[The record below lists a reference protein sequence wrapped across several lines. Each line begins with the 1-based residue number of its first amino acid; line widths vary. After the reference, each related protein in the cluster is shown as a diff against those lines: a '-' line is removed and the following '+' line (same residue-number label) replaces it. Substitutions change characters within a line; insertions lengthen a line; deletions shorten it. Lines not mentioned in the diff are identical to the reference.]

1 MKKHNLRLLL
11 SISLVAAVLF
21 GCAKEPAPTAV
32 EPTTEPVVSTMPS
45 DNDVAGYDDSAISD
59 QSVSDQG
66 GYYGSGSM
74 GMGDGTAAGLNRV
87 HFEFD
92 QFTLTAEARDILA
105 ANAQYLKANSAL
117 RVRIEGYCDE
127 RGSDEYNLA
136 LGERRASAT
145 RNYLI
150 SLGVEGDRLTI
161 LSYGEELPLD
171 PGHTESAWA
180 QNRRAE
186 FKDLR

>member
-11 SISLVAAVLF
+11 SITLVAAVLF

-45 DNDVAGYDDSAISD
+45 DDVAGYDDSAISD

-66 GYYGSGSM
+66 YYGSGSM
-74 GMGDGTAAGLNRV
+74 GMGDGTAAGLSRIY
-87 HFEFD
+87 FDFD
-92 QFTLTAEARDILA
+92 QFALTAEARDILA
-105 ANAQYLKANSAL
+105 ANAQYLQANPAL

-145 RNYLI
+145 KNYLV
-150 SLGVEGDRLTI
+150 SLGVDADRLAI

-171 PGHTESAWA
+171 PGHSESAWA